1 MIYVIILL
9 TFALHF
15 FSSLSLLFPPL
26 PHSLFFLIVC
36 TCVTVFCIKGL
47 GVP

>member
-9 TFALHF
+9 AFALF
-15 FSSLSLLFPPL
+15 FLLHSPISCSLPP
-26 PHSLFFLIVC
+26 SLFFLIVC
-36 TCVTVFCIKGL
+36 TRVTVFCIKGL